1 MRAVRSFVGVVL
13 TLGIIGWL
21 DAAPSREVGSDVPDS
36 SPMIQQVAPQNHE
49 IAASTNWIKGC
60 RRVREKS
67 LIPPF
72 AWLRVI
78 LI

>member
-21 DAAPSREVGSDVPDS
+21 NAAPSREVGSGVPDS

-49 IAASTNWIKGC
+49 VAASTNWKGC

>member
-21 DAAPSREVGSDVPDS
+21 NAASSREVGSDVPDS

-49 IAASTNWIKGC
+49 IAASVNWIKRDADAFERNPSSRPSRGS
-60 RRVREKS
+60 E
-67 LIPPF
+67 
-72 AWLRVI
+72 
-78 LI
+78 